1 MANNYPNYIRV
12 AANVS
17 DTFYLDEVKAV
28 AFKTFQSQDSVITF
42 VNNPANASKLFQMMD
57 ISTGH
62 PISRENNILQANV
75 VAYVTRDADD
85 NPISSSTLYY
95 TSIVTKNIGGYQIVQ
110 QDVVYENTSL
120 EQKINID
127 TENDV
132 LRQVKYYTDPN
143 GIQDVSKAFDNVYS
157 SGNQNVSGWISLD
170 HETFINIGGE
180 YTADPNSEARIW
192 AWFDL
197 RDVYT
202 ITKLKLWQ
210 HVNANHERY
219 IKDFRL
225 FITNDSNMINT
236 VYYPLEDENASQLYA
251 DANGGFG
258 RMPDEDQYTSIKF
271 SRDLATNNLAWSY
284 TDSSGTL
291 IEPIITDTLGGPS
304 DPTKSV
310 SRTSTTGY
318 HQFEFNNMIP
328 GRERIGR
335 YLYFEGQ
342 AFQYLPRLW
351 ELQIFGKKHT

>member
-1 MANNYPNYIRV
+1 MANNYLNYIRV

-42 VNNPANASKLFQMMD
+42 VNNPANASKLFQMLD

-85 NPISSSTLYY
+85 DPISSSALYY

-132 LRQVKYYTDPN
+132 LREVKHLDFQN
-143 GIQDVSKAFDNVYS
+143 VSKAFDNVYS
-157 SGNQNVSGWISLD
+157 SGNQNVSGWISSD
-170 HETFINIGGE
+170 HVTFRDIIAGE

-219 IKDFRL
+219 ITDFRL
-225 FITNDSNMINT
+225 FITNDSNIIDT
-236 VYYPLEDENASQLYA
+236 VYYPIKDPNAYELYA
-251 DANGGFG
+251 DANGGLG

-271 SRDLATNNLAWSY
+271 SRDLATNNLVWYYA
-284 TDSSGTL
+284 DSSGTL
-291 IEPIITDTLGGPS
+291 TQLTDTQKLGGPS

-335 YLYFEGQ
+335 YLYFEGR
-342 AFQYLPRLW
+342 AFEYLPRLW